1 LLHYRTGINDA
12 RTFSSFVECCALL
25 RSDLVDLYRRWTPS
39 RGIIQMNGQN
49 LSLPIERSEHFI
61 AISIP
66 DPGAG
71 TLLKL
76 E

>member
-1 LLHYRTGINDA
+1 
-12 RTFSSFVECCALL
+12 
-25 RSDLVDLYRRWTPS
+25 
-39 RGIIQMNGQN
+39 MNGQN